1 MGNKATRTPQQSV
14 HHSHSVAK
22 ASNQIFVGVEAG
34 ENETNVLRYE
44 HNLDCWE
51 QPKSSYTHDP
61 IERALLHNKSIL
73 LLTVTG
79 KLYSIPQGH
88 KRKTPSVECENVT
101 QVFADDYVKEIE
113 PVGMNSVLIVL
124 RDKVCEYKYHNFKML
139 YDGPTL
145 RVHGGGL
152 CAFILTEEG
161 YKVYGGNSIIQLKIR
176 KLVRTIRNW
185 HHTTSKDIC

>member
-22 ASNQIFVGVEAG
+22 ASNQIFVGVEAD

-44 HNLDCWE
+44 HNSARWE
-51 QPKSSYTHDP
+51 RPKSSYAHDP
-61 IERALLHNKSIL
+61 IKRALLHNKSIL

-88 KRKTPSVECENVT
+88 KRKTSSVECENVK
-101 QVFADDYVKEIE
+101 QVFSDDNVIEIE
-113 PVGMNSVLIVL
+113 PVGMSSVLVVL
-124 RDKVCEYKYHNFKML
+124 CDKVCEYKSHNFKML

-161 YKVYGGNSIIQLKIR
+161 YKVCGGKSIIQTKNQ
-176 KLVRTIRNW
+176 KTRTDN
-185 HHTTSKDIC
+185 